1 VELSADGAGEGIRE
15 ENRVVGAIF
24 MQQQQSGSYNLLAVF
39 PDETKAEAAAS
50 KLRKDGFSN
59 DEVFHLPSGVTGNGE
74 FREHG
79 PNTARRDVFL
89 QVQRSRP
96 NPLLILVFAVI
107 FGLVLGALATGAGDI
122 FKLAEPTTIIIGVV
136 IGIVI
141 GVVIGLMR
149 RGGVRGAI
157 GQDLSKVSTPQS
169 RPAQGALTVVALR
182 LADPENISRMSRARA
197 MLINNGGKIDRSV
210 GRRE

>member
-1 VELSADGAGEGIRE
+1 
-15 ENRVVGAIF
+15 
-24 MQQQQSGSYNLLAVF
+24 MQQQQQQPGSYNLLAVF

-50 KLRKDGFSN
+50 KLRKEGFSD
-59 DEVFHLPSGVTGNGE
+59 DEVFHLPSSAVGNGE

-79 PNTARRDVFL
+79 PNMARRDVFL

-107 FGLVLGALATGAGDI
+107 FGVVMGALATGAGDI
-122 FKLAEPTTIIIGVV
+122 FKLPEPSTIIVGVV

-141 GVVIGLMR
+141 GIVFGVLR
-149 RGGVRGAI
+149 RGRVRGAI
-157 GQDLSKVSTPQS
+157 GQDLSKVNATAS
-169 RPAQGALTVVALR
+169 RAEQGALTVVALR